1 MRQIQQLKILFKDY
15 FDYQKLLNKKPNLN
29 NSKTVFVN
37 FDNPNLYH
45 RFFYL
50 LLKFYQLEGYQII
63 YPMSFS
69 KFRNLRNGEPY
80 LSLIVK
86 ENNFLYIDSVKPQD
100 CIEISDKNFSAN
112 YFKKYFDGN
121 TEAHAYHVPM
131 SFHPLMYSK
140 NLWKEEIPEPKIRVN
155 SIFCYGNFDE
165 KVYTEIDSTN
175 FNVLNRVIMYSICQ
189 QLEHFISLNS
199 QKDLDTLITNKAA
212 GKVVFAVKDQFNV
225 PIENVRAYLS
235 EFNFFLCC
243 PGVVMPLCHNFV
255 EAMSVGT
262 IPVIQRQYAEVVY
275 PNLRNGENA
284 ILFENQEELERL
296 LKNDL
301 FAISEVELKSL
312 GENAKKYY
320 HEFLTPNNVVMKI
333 NESIG
338 KSMVYLNAE
347 HRSVNYKNES

>member
-1 MRQIQQLKILFKDY
+1 MRKIQQLKILLQDY
-15 FDYQKLLNKKPNLN
+15 FDYRKLCKKKPNLS

-69 KFRNLRNGEPY
+69 KFRNLRNGESY

-86 ENNFLYIDSVKPQD
+86 EYNFLFIDTIKPEG

-112 YFKKYFDGN
+112 YFKKYFNGN
-121 TEAHAYHVPM
+121 EEANAYHIPM

-140 NLWKEEIPEPKIRVN
+140 NLWKEDVPETRTRVN

-165 KVYTEIDSTN
+165 KVYTEIDATN
-175 FNVLNRVIMYSICQ
+175 FHVLNRVKMFSICQ
-189 QLEHFISLNS
+189 KLERFHSLSN
-199 QKDLDTLITNKAA
+199 QKDLETLITNKPH
-212 GKVVFAVKDQFNV
+212 GKIVFAIKDQFNV
-225 PIENVRAYLS
+225 PIEKVRAYLS

-262 IPVIQRQYAEVVY
+262 IPVIQRQYAEVIY
-275 PNLRNGENA
+275 PNLKNGENA
-284 ILFENQEELERL
+284 ILFEDQEELERL
-296 LKNDL
+296 LNNDL
-301 FAISEVELKSL
+301 FSISKVHLKSL
-312 GENAKKYY
+312 SENAKKYY
-320 HEFLTPNNVVMKI
+320 QEFLTPTYVVKKI
-333 NESIG
+333 NESVG
-338 KSMVYLNAE
+338 KSMIYLNAE
-347 HRSVNYKNES
+347 HRSVNFKN